1 MGVRPGQPGERTVA
15 ALAGGGP
22 LPRIGAEPLEEEPGQ
37 VMEDGLA
44 VQSDKLLPA
53 DLGTGSRGGGHQQPE
68 TRPKRRGEW
77 APRSGRVGRRLGMR
91 SH

>member
-1 MGVRPGQPGERTVA
+1 
-15 ALAGGGP
+15 
-22 LPRIGAEPLEEEPGQ
+22 
-37 VMEDGLA
+37 MEDGLA

-68 TRPKRRGEW
+68 TRPKWRGEW
-77 APRSGRVGRRLGMR
+77 APWSGRVGRRLGMR